1 MHPLKKFFSFCKYY
15 LIDIKFFFLCAGKKP
30 CKSQLHFACQMS
42 REENTYPLENQ
53 RPRASVQIPL
63 KEHLQIWQ
71 RSAANG
77 ARGAST
83 EC

>member
-1 MHPLKKFFSFCKYY
+1 
-15 LIDIKFFFLCAGKKP
+15 
-30 CKSQLHFACQMS
+30 MS